1 MFSWADKMVYVVK
14 DDVGTVIAVFDTE
27 KKATKFAKKNK
38 NYYVDEAVKYSYKDF
53 YYKEVQAVTV
63 HVVATR
69 FDVNISIIK
78 NTKTT
83 EYNMMVKEDTKNGVF
98 DFTFAAGTF
107 DLEQALVYIR
117 VWFMENRLDKIVEMP
132 WKLIEY

>member
-1 MFSWADKMVYVVK
+1 MFNWAENTMYIVK
-14 DDVGTVIAVFDTE
+14 DDVDTVIAVLDTE
-27 KKATKFAKKNK
+27 KKANKFAKKNK
-38 NYYVDEAVKYSYKDF
+38 NYYVDEAVKYDYKDF

-63 HVVATR
+63 RVVATR

-83 EYNMMVKEDTKNGVF
+83 EHDMQVKEDTKNGMF

-107 DLEQALVYIR
+107 DLESALVYIR
-117 VWFMENRLDKIVEMP
+117 VWFMEHRLDNIVKTP
-132 WKLIEY
+132 WNLIES

>member
-1 MFSWADKMVYVVK
+1 MFTWADKMMYVVK
-14 DDVGTVIAVFDTE
+14 DDVGTVIAIFDTE
-27 KKATKFAKKNK
+27 KEANEFAKKNK
-38 NYYVDEAVKYSYKDF
+38 NYYVDEAVKYDYKDF

-63 HVVATR
+63 RVVATR

-83 EYNMMVKEDTKNGVF
+83 EYNMMVKEDTKNGMF

-107 DLEQALVYIR
+107 DLESALVYIR

>member
-1 MFSWADKMVYVVK
+1 MFNWADNTMYIVK
-14 DDVGTVIAVFDTE
+14 NDVGTVIAIFDTE
-27 KKATKFAKKNK
+27 KKANKFAKKNK
-38 NYYVDEAVKYSYKDF
+38 NYYVDEAVKYDYKDF

-63 HVVATR
+63 RVVATR
-69 FDVNISIIK
+69 FDVNISVIK

-83 EYNMMVKEDTKNGVF
+83 EYNMMVKEDTKNGMF

-107 DLEQALVYIR
+107 DLEHALVCIR

>member
-1 MFSWADKMVYVVK
+1 MFTWVDNTMYIVK

-27 KKATKFAKKNK
+27 KKANKFAKNNK
-38 NYYVDEAVKYSYKDF
+38 NYYVDEAVKYDYKDF

-63 HVVATR
+63 RVVATR

-83 EYNMMVKEDTKNGVF
+83 EYNMMVKEDTKNGMF
-98 DFTFAAGTF
+98 DFIFAAGTF
-107 DLEQALVYIR
+107 DLEHALVYIR
-117 VWFMENRLDKIVEMP
+117 VWFRENRLDKIVEMP
-132 WKLIEY
+132 WKLIES

>member
-1 MFSWADKMVYVVK
+1 MFTWADKMMYVVK
-14 DDVGTVIAVFDTE
+14 DDVGTVIAIFDTE
-27 KKATKFAKKNK
+27 KEANEFAKKNK
-38 NYYVDEAVKYSYKDF
+38 NYYVDEAVKYDYKDF

-63 HVVATR
+63 RVVATR

-83 EYNMMVKEDTKNGVF
+83 EYNMVVKEDTKNGIF

-107 DLEQALVYIR
+107 DLESALVYIR

>member
-1 MFSWADKMVYVVK
+1 MFNYNTKSMYIVK

-27 KKATKFAKKNK
+27 KKANKFAKKNK
-38 NYYVDEAVKYSYKDF
+38 NYYVDEAVKYDYKDF

-63 HVVATR
+63 RVVATR

-83 EYNMMVKEDTKNGVF
+83 EYNMMVKEDTKNGMF

-107 DLEQALVYIR
+107 DLEHALVYIR

-132 WKLIEY
+132 WKLIES

>member
-1 MFSWADKMVYVVK
+1 MFTWADKMMYVVK
-14 DDVGTVIAVFDTE
+14 DDVGTVIAIFDTE
-27 KKATKFAKKNK
+27 KEANEFAKKNK
-38 NYYVDEAVKYSYKDF
+38 NYYVDEAVKYDYKDF

-63 HVVATR
+63 RVVATR

-83 EYNMMVKEDTKNGVF
+83 EHDMQVKEDTKNGMF
-98 DFTFAAGTF
+98 DFTFVAGTF
-107 DLEQALVYIR
+107 DLESALVYIR